1 MFNRDSFTVE
11 EWGQIVS
18 APASVGALVV
28 TADPS
33 GPIGLLNE
41 FRAIMESMK
50 AYVEANSANPLMG
63 AMQSYMSTQP
73 TEEEEE
79 RLKQWAKEQQ
89 EAMKDNRPKTP
100 EELADRLRVSIS
112 STLDML
118 RAKGATADDLSSFK
132 AMMVSVAE
140 SAANASKEGGFLG
153 FGGTLV
159 SDAEASVLAQIRS
172 ELAG

>member
-11 EWGQIVS
+11 EWGQIIS

-33 GPIGLLNE
+33 GPIGLINE

-50 AYVEANSANPLMG
+50 AYVEANSTNPLMS

-73 TEEEEE
+73 TDEEEE
-79 RLKQWAKEQQ
+79 RLKQWAKDQQ

-100 EELADRLRVSIS
+100 EELADRLRVSIG

-140 SAANASKEGGFLG
+140 SVANASKEGGFLG

-159 SDAEASVLAQIRS
+159 SDDEESVLAQIRS
-172 ELAG
+172 ELA